1 MKQKVIEKHINKIWA
16 MGIHIDL
23 FLIIILFKIYFE
35 EKSNVKNLDF
45 RQWLAFY

>member
-1 MKQKVIEKHINKIWA
+1 

-45 RQWLAFY
+45 RQ